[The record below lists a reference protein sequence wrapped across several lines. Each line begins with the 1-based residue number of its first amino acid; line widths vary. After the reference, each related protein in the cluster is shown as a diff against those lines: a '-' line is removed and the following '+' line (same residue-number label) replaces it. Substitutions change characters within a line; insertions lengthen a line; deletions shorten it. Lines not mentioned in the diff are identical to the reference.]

1 MAGLRIVPKPRP
13 SRADGNV
20 KETPLPLRPPTLLA
34 IALLAG
40 PQAAAFERADCD
52 APRHAT
58 TLHPAAAPPTEAR
71 AVWVDARTLR
81 WPGQP
86 AEGRYR
92 IHHAARA
99 TLLARP
105 GAPVTGAD
113 GAIELQP
120 RSAPLAK
127 DLDERFGWLGPGALL
142 GLLEKAA
149 AARDAAARGQAML
162 VREDDTG
169 RVLAATLMQWPG
181 ALDER
186 HAEAAAA
193 TLGAQVGAERTSFA
207 LWAPTAQRVALCL
220 YADGAAPASS
230 VIEAGRDDASGV
242 WRLARDGDLSG
253 GYYTWLV
260 EVFVPGA
267 GIVRNRVTDPYSLS
281 LAADSKRT
289 WIGSL
294 DDPATRPAGWDAHP
308 RPDRVRAAVDIV
320 IWELHV
326 RDFSIGD
333 QRVPADRRGRYLAFA
348 EGDSHGV
355 RHLRALSAAGVTDVH
370 LLPAYDIS
378 TVPEVGCV
386 TPQVQG
392 PPDGMQ
398 QQAAIR
404 AVAAQDCFNWGYD
417 PQHFTAPEGSY
428 ASDPADG
435 AVRVREFRAM
445 VQALHALG
453 LRAGMDVV
461 YNHTSH
467 AGQHERSVLDR
478 IVPGY
483 YHRLDAAGRIE
494 RSTCC
499 ENTATEHRMM
509 AKLMIDSAVV
519 WARDYRIDSF
529 RFDLMGHQPRR
540 AMEDLQRAVDGAA
553 GRRIHLI
560 GEGWNFGEVA
570 DGRRFVQASQRSL
583 YGSGI
588 GTFSDRARDAV
599 RGGGPGDNDERQV
612 SRQGWA
618 SGLHYAPNAM
628 APREAGI
635 DALRRAADLV
645 RVGLAGSLRDYRM
658 PAQDG
663 REVPLS
669 AIDYNGQPAGY
680 VAQPGEVV
688 NYVENHD
695 NQTLYDVL
703 AFKLP
708 RDTTAADRARV
719 QALALATV
727 AFSQGIAYFHA
738 GGEILRSKSMDR
750 NSYDSGDWFNRV
762 DWSGQ
767 DTAFGSGL
775 PPAPDNERSWPLM
788 RPLLADPALRPQ
800 PAQIAWTRGAFLDLL
815 RIRASTPLFRLRTAD
830 AIAARLRF
838 PDAGPAQSG
847 SLLVGRLDGAGYP
860 DARFG
865 AVLYALN
872 ADVRAQVITLPEEAG
887 RGWRLHPVHA
897 EGTDPRP
904 REQARFDAA
913 NGTFSVPPRTAVV
926 WVLM

>member
-1 MAGLRIVPKPRP
+1 MPIRP
-13 SRADGNV
+13 AS
-20 KETPLPLRPPTLLA
+20 LLA
-34 IALLAG
+34 LALLAG
-40 PQAAAFERADCD
+40 PAAAFDRADCD
-52 APRHAT
+52 APGHAR
-58 TLHPAAAPPTEAR
+58 TLHAAADPRSEAR
-71 AVWVDARTLR
+71 AAWLDARTLR

-92 IHHAARA
+92 ILHSATAALRA
-99 TLLARP
+99 TP
-105 GAPVTGAD
+105 GSAAVGAD
-113 GAIELQP
+113 GAIELAV
-120 RSAPLAK
+120 RATPLAK
-127 DLDERFGWLGPGALL
+127 DLDERFRWLGDGVLLALP
-142 GLLEKAA
+142 EKAA
-149 AARDAAARGQAML
+149 AERDAAARGQALL
-162 VREDDTG
+162 VREDAQG

-186 HAEAAAA
+186 YAPAASI
-193 TLGAQVGAERTSFA
+193 TLGAVPGADRTDFA
-207 LWAPTAQRVALCL
+207 LWAPTAQRVAACL
-220 YADGAAPASS
+220 HASGAAPAAALA
-230 VIEAGRDDASGV
+230 EAARDDDSGV
-242 WRLARDGDLSG
+242 WRVARDGNLAG
-253 GYYTWLV
+253 QYYTWLV
-260 EVFVPGA
+260 DVFVPGV
-267 GIVRNRVTDPYSLS
+267 GIVRNRVTDPYALS
-281 LAADSKRT
+281 LTTDSTRA

-294 DDPATRPAGWDAHP
+294 DDPATRPAGWDAQA
-308 RPDRVRAAVDIV
+308 RPQRVRAAVDMV

-333 QRVPADRRGRYLAFA
+333 ESVPAGRRGRYLAFA
-348 EGDSHGV
+348 EADSQGV

-378 TVPEVGCV
+378 SVPESGCV
-386 TPQVQG
+386 TPQVEG
-392 PPDGMQ
+392 PPDGTQ

-404 AVAAQDCFNWGYD
+404 AVAARDCFNWGYD

-445 VQALHALG
+445 VQALHALD
-453 LRAGMDVV
+453 LRVGMDVV

-553 GRRIHLI
+553 GRRVQLI

-570 DGRRFVQASQRSL
+570 DGARFVQASQRSL
-583 YGSGI
+583 YGAGI

-599 RGGGPGDNDERQV
+599 RGGGPGDNDQRQI

-618 SGLHYAPNAM
+618 NGLHYAPNAL
-628 APREAGI
+628 APRDAGI
-635 DALRRAADLV
+635 DALRAAADLV
-645 RVGLAGSLRDYRM
+645 RVGLAGSLRDYRLL
-658 PAQDG
+658 ARDG
-663 REVPLS
+663 REVALS

-695 NQTLYDVL
+695 NQTLYDVNV
-703 AFKLP
+703 FKLP
-708 RDTTAADRARV
+708 RDTSPQDRARV
-719 QALALATV
+719 QVLALATV

-750 NSYDSGDWFNRV
+750 NSFDSGDWFNRV
-762 DWSGQ
+762 DWSGREN
-767 DTAFGSGL
+767 AFGSGL
-775 PPAPDNERSWPLM
+775 PPAGDNERSWPLM
-788 RPLLADPALRPQ
+788 RPLLADTALRPR
-800 PAQIAWTRGAFLDLL
+800 PAEIAWTRDAFLDLL
-815 RIRASTPLFRLRTAD
+815 RTRGSTPLFRLRTAE
-830 AIAARLRF
+830 AIGARLRF
-838 PDAGPAQSG
+838 PDAGPTQSG
-847 SLLVGRLDGAGYP
+847 SLLVGRIDGAAYP
-860 DARFG
+860 GARFG

-872 ADVRAQVITLPEEAG
+872 ADLREQVLTLPEEAG
-887 RGWRLHPVHA
+887 QGWRLHPVHA
-897 EGTDPRP
+897 EGADARP
-904 REQARFDAA
+904 REQARYDAA
-913 NGTFSVPPRTAVV
+913 SGSFRIPPRTAVV
-926 WVLM
+926 WVRGGADP